1 MKALFQVIVYLLP
14 GHNAGAVPGY
24 LLLQVPPGP
33 GLAGGQGG
41 LQGHVAEAV
50 QGLGHEAAQA
60 GQEAAV
66 DHRQQTHRHHHQL
79 QQAGGIGYGFM
90 LLFVFCFLY
99 FYFCFCFLRF
109 KFPVK

>member
-1 MKALFQVIVYLLP
+1 MKALFQVIDIYCLATITYE
-14 GHNAGAVPGY
+14 GGAGVVPGY

-60 GQEAAV
+60 G
-66 DHRQQTHRHHHQL
+66 
-79 QQAGGIGYGFM
+79 
-90 LLFVFCFLY
+90 
-99 FYFCFCFLRF
+99 
-109 KFPVK
+109 